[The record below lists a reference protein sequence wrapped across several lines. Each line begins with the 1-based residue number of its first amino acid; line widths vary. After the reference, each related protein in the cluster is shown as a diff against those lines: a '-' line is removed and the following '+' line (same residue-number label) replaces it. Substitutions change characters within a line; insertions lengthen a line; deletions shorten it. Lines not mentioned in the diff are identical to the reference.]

1 MASGALAS
9 VADWLALKKILEC
22 PSGESKQLQAAILV
36 AKIAHIPLSMF
47 DGFFC
52 MVESVRGPMG
62 KHLLLLVS
70 ILDKACPSKACS
82 CCPRYAADRP
92 VKSRGGLG
100 VGIKLQGELVGLSL
114 SVDSSLKIKNIAP
127 FDRDFGG

>member
-1 MASGALAS
+1 MASGALPN

-47 DGFFC
+47 EGFFC

-70 ILDKACPSKACS
+70 ILGKECPSKACS
-82 CCPRYAADRP
+82 CCPRCVADRP
-92 VKSRGGLG
+92 VKSHGDLG

-114 SVDSSLKIKNIAP
+114 SVTHH
-127 FDRDFGG
+127 

>member
-1 MASGALAS
+1 
-9 VADWLALKKILEC
+9 VADWLAFKKILEC
-22 PSGESKQLQAAILV
+22 PSGESKQLQAATPV

-62 KHLLLLVS
+62 KYLLPLVS
-70 ILDKACPSKACS
+70 ILDKECPSKARS
-82 CCPRYAADRP
+82 CCPRCAADRP
-92 VKSRGGLG
+92 VKRHGDFEVG
-100 VGIKLQGELVGLSL
+100 VKVQRELVGLSL